1 MKIKLLLYPTIL
13 LLFAISCKNT
23 KQNDDNKS
31 ARLVNTVKVETG
43 KLDTEKR
50 LSGVAK
56 EGNSANLAF
65 KAAGRIAKIAV
76 KEGDFVNQ
84 GTVIAELENSD
95 YQLQYDAAKAQYE
108 QVNKE
113 VQRVEELY
121 KRNSVSGNDYDK
133 ALAGRKLVQVQ
144 LDGMQSM
151 LDGTRIIAPFS
162 GYVQRV
168 PFNKGELVD
177 AGMPIVEVIN
187 VSSMEVEV
195 FIPAS
200 LYSYVDRIKNVTCS
214 FDIIPDKSFPL
225 TIIGINPKSNNSQL
239 YKMRLALRDA
249 DKRIAPGM
257 SAQITYELKSLN
269 DAHLIELPLTSLFEK
284 DGKTCVW
291 VIDPTTSTISEREV
305 KVDGFSKSAK
315 AVVTGGLENG
325 EIVITAGVNN
335 LVSGEKVR
343 TNN

>member
-1 MKIKLLLYPTIL
+1 MKIKLLLYPIIP
-13 LLFAISCKNT
+13 LLFALSCKNIR
-23 KQNDDNKS
+23 QDSDNKS
-31 ARLVNTVKVETG
+31 DRLVNTVKVEIG
-43 KLDTEKR
+43 KLNTEKR
-50 LSGVAK
+50 LSGVVK

-65 KAAGRIAKIAV
+65 KVAGRIAKIAF
-76 KEGDFVNQ
+76 KEGDFVSQ
-84 GTVIAELENSD
+84 GSIVAELENSD

-121 KRNSVSGNDYDK
+121 RRNSVSGNDYDK

-151 LDGTRIIAPFS
+151 LDGTRITAPFS

-168 PFNKGELVD
+168 PFSKGELVD
-177 AGMPIVEVIN
+177 AGMPIVELIN
-187 VSSMEVEV
+187 ISSMEVEV
-195 FIPAS
+195 FIPSS
-200 LYSYVDRIKNVTCS
+200 LYTSVDRIKSVACS
-214 FDIIPDKSFPL
+214 FDVIPGRSFPL

-239 YKMRLALRDA
+239 YKMRLALKDA

-257 SAQITYELKSLN
+257 SAQINYDLKSFN
-269 DAHLIELPLTSLFEK
+269 DTHLMELPLTSLFEK
-284 DGKTCVW
+284 EGKTFVW
-291 VIDPTTSTISEREV
+291 VIDSITSTISQREI
-305 KVDGFSKSAK
+305 KIDGFSKSAK
-315 AVVTGGLENG
+315 AIVTGGLESG